1 MILARYI
8 LRFHIGPFLFGT
20 LTVMF
25 LFLMQ
30 FLMNNLDK
38 LVGKGLE
45 SIVILQ
51 VIGLS
56 LAWMVVLAVPMG
68 VLFSTL
74 MAFGGMSSAQEIT
87 IIKASGGGLVRM
99 MLPVVLLGLGMF
111 YAMYRFNDDILP
123 DSNHR
128 FKILMQDIQ
137 RKKPTFAIE
146 AGQFST
152 QLEGYTILA
161 RQVDSVSRAL
171 KGVTIYDNLRQNQMN
186 VVSAETGEISFSQDF
201 SKLIVVLYNGE
212 IHQFFRPNTT
222 DFRKIT
228 FVKHQISIDAR
239 DFAFSRSDD
248 KVFSRG
254 DREMRIRDME
264 AVVSV
269 ADSNS
274 KKLDSVFKEQTIRHL
289 NYIAIKDSNKKE
301 ISRKSIMENIE
312 NRISIYRATVESQ
325 SFQRGEYDS
334 QVRKYSVEID
344 KKYSIPF
351 ACFVFVFIG
360 CPLGVLS
367 KRGNFGVSAAISLG
381 FYVLYWACLIGGEKL
396 ADRAVISPA
405 LGMWLGNII
414 LGGLGLI
421 LTYRMTNES
430 FGILQLFKRKPKDQT
445 NNTTKPQ

>member
-1 MILARYI
+1 
-8 LRFHIGPFLFGT
+8 
-20 LTVMF
+20 
-25 LFLMQ
+25 
-30 FLMNNLDK
+30 MNNLDK
-38 LVGKGLE
+38 LMGKGLE
-45 SIVILQ
+45 PLIILQ
-51 VIGLS
+51 VIALS

-74 MAFGGMSSAQEIT
+74 MAFGGMSAAQEIT

-111 YAMYRFNDDILP
+111 YGMYRFNDDVLP

-152 QLEGYTILA
+152 QLEGYTILS
-161 RQVDSVSRAL
+161 RQVDSATRAL

-212 IHQFFRPNTT
+212 IHQFFRSNPS

-228 FVKHQISIDAR
+228 FLKHRIAIDAR
-239 DFAFSRSDD
+239 DFAFARSDE
-248 KVFSRG
+248 KIFSRG
-254 DREMRIRDME
+254 DREMRISDMK
-264 AVVSV
+264 AVVRV
-269 ADSNS
+269 ADSNA
-274 KKLDSVFKEQTIRHL
+274 KNLDSVFSLQAARHL
-289 NYIAIKDSNKKE
+289 QYVAAIDTGKKDT
-301 ISRKSIMENIE
+301 SRRATLEHIE
-312 NRISIYRATVESQ
+312 NRISIFRASVESQ
-325 SFQRGEYDS
+325 SFQRGEYDA
-334 QVRKYSVEID
+334 QIRKYSVEID

-360 CPLGVLS
+360 CPLGVMS

-396 ADRAVISPA
+396 ADRDVISPA
-405 LGMWLGNII
+405 LGMWMGNII

-421 LTYRMTNES
+421 LTFRMTNES
-430 FGILQLFKRKPKDQT
+430 FGLLQMFKRKAK
-445 NNTTKPQ
+445 NKPTVE

>member
-38 LVGKGLE
+38 LIGKGLE
-45 SIVILQ
+45 PTVVLQ
-51 VIGLS
+51 VVILS

-74 MAFGGMSSAQEIT
+74 MAFGGMSAAQEIT
-87 IIKASGGGLVRM
+87 IIKASGGGLIRM
-99 MLPVVLLGLGMF
+99 MLPVVLFGLGMF

-152 QLEGYTILA
+152 QLDGYTILS

-186 VVSAETGEISFSQDF
+186 VVSAERGEISFSQDF

-212 IHQFFRPNTT
+212 IHQFFRQNPT

-228 FVKHQISIDAR
+228 FLKHQISIDAR
-239 DFAFSRSDD
+239 DFAFARSDE
-248 KVFSRG
+248 KIFSRG
-254 DREMRIRDME
+254 DREMRISDMQ
-264 AVVSV
+264 AVVRV

-274 KKLDSVFKEQTIRHL
+274 KNLDSIFQSQAKAHL
-289 NYIAIKDSNKKE
+289 QYVAMADTAKKDT
-301 ISRKSIMENIE
+301 SRKAILEHIE
-312 NRISIYRATVESQ
+312 NRISIFRSSVESQ
-325 SFQRGEYDS
+325 SFQRKEYDA
-334 QVRKYSVEID
+334 QIRKYSVEID

-351 ACFVFVFIG
+351 ACFIFVFIG
-360 CPLGVLS
+360 CPLGVMS
-367 KRGNFGVSAAISLG
+367 KRGNFGISAAISLG

-405 LGMWLGNII
+405 LGMWMGNII
-414 LGGLGLI
+414 IGGLGLV
-421 LTYRMTNES
+421 LTFRMTNES
-430 FGILQLFKRKPKDQT
+430 FGLWEFFKRILKKKNLQTPK
-445 NNTTKPQ
+445 

>member
-1 MILARYI
+1 M
-8 LRFHIGPFLFGT
+8 
-20 LTVMF
+20 
-25 LFLMQ
+25 
-30 FLMNNLDK
+30 
-38 LVGKGLE
+38 GKGLE
-45 SIVILQ
+45 PFVILQ
-51 VIGLS
+51 VVVLS

-74 MAFGGMSSAQEIT
+74 MAFGGMSAAQEIT

-99 MLPVVLLGLGMF
+99 MLPVVLFGAAMF
-111 YAMYRFNDDILP
+111 YSMYRFNDDILP

-152 QLEGYTILA
+152 QLEGYTILS
-161 RQVDSVSRAL
+161 RQVDSATRAL
-171 KGVTIYDNLRQNQMN
+171 KGVTIYDNMRQNQMN

-201 SKLIVVLYNGE
+201 SKLIVVLHNGE
-212 IHQFFRPNTT
+212 IHQFFRQTPT

-228 FVKHQISIDAR
+228 FKKHQITIDAR
-239 DFAFSRSDD
+239 DFAFSRSDE

-254 DREMRIRDME
+254 DREMRIRDMQ
-264 AVVSV
+264 AVVDV

-274 KKLDSVFKEQTIRHL
+274 RNLDSIFRKQAANHL
-289 NYIAIKDSNKKE
+289 NYVAAKDTGKVDTSKKTIWE
-301 ISRKSIMENIE
+301 HVE
-312 NRISIYRATVESQ
+312 NRISIFRASIESQ
-325 SFQRGEYDS
+325 SFQRGEYDA

-360 CPLGVLS
+360 CPLGVMS
-367 KRGNFGVSAAISLG
+367 KRGNFGISAAISLG

-405 LGMWLGNII
+405 LGMWMGNII
-414 LGGLGLI
+414 IGGLGLV
-421 LTYRMTNES
+421 LTFRMSNES
-430 FGILQLFKRKPKDQT
+430 FGIWQFFKRIFKK
-445 NNTTKPQ
+445 KVS

>member
-38 LVGKGLE
+38 LMGKGLE
-45 SIVILQ
+45 PLVILQ
-51 VIGLS
+51 VIALS

-74 MAFGGMSSAQEIT
+74 MAFGGMSAAQEIT

-99 MLPVVLLGLGMF
+99 MLPVVLFGAAIF
-111 YAMYRFNDDILP
+111 YGMYRFNDDILP

-152 QLEGYTILA
+152 QLEGYTILS
-161 RQVDSVSRAL
+161 RQVDSVTRSL

-201 SKLIVVLYNGE
+201 SKLIVVLHNGE
-212 IHQFFRPNTT
+212 IHQFFRQTPA

-228 FVKHQISIDAR
+228 FIKHQITIDAR
-239 DFAFSRSDD
+239 DFAFSRSDE

-254 DREMRIRDME
+254 DREMRIKDMQ
-264 AVVSV
+264 AVVRV
-269 ADSNS
+269 ADSSSRN
-274 KKLDSVFKEQTIRHL
+274 LDSIFRIQAQNHL
-289 NYIAIKDSNKKE
+289 NYVAVKDTSK
-301 ISRKSIMENIE
+301 IDSSRKTILEHVE
-312 NRISIYRATVESQ
+312 NRISIFRATIESQ
-325 SFQRGEYDS
+325 SFQRGEYDA

-360 CPLGVLS
+360 CPLGVMS
-367 KRGNFGVSAAISLG
+367 KRGNFGISAAISLG

-396 ADRAVISPA
+396 ADRDVISPA
-405 LGMWLGNII
+405 LGMWMGNII
-414 LGGLGLI
+414 IGSLGLV
-421 LTYRMTNES
+421 LTFRMSNES
-430 FGILQLFKRKPKDQT
+430 FGILQFFKRKIKKKSP
-445 NNTTKPQ
+445 

>member
-111 YAMYRFNDDILP
+111 YGMYRFNDDILP

-161 RQVDSVSRAL
+161 RQIDSVTRAL
-171 KGVTIYDNLRQNQMN
+171 KAVTIYDNLRQNQMN

-212 IHQFFRPNTT
+212 IHQFFRQNTA

-228 FVKHQISIDAR
+228 FVKHQIAIDAR

-269 ADSNS
+269 ADSNTQ
-274 KKLDSVFKEQTIRHL
+274 KLDSVFREQTIRHL
-289 NYIAIKDSNKKE
+289 NYISLKDTNRKDS
-301 ISRKSIMENIE
+301 SRKSFMENIE
-312 NRISIYRATVESQ
+312 NRISIFRASVESQ

-334 QVRKYSVEID
+334 QVRKYTVEID

-430 FGILQLFKRKPKDQT
+430 FGILQLFKRKQ
-445 NNTTKPQ
+445 